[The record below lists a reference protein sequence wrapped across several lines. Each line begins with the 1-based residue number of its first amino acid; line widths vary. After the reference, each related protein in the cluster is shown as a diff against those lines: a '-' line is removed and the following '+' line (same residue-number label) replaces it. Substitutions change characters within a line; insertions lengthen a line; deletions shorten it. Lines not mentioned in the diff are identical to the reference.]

1 MRAARTVQR
10 LACVVVSLLAASA
23 CTFDYSGATIE
34 GEVDGALPQVEILD
48 VRMVI
53 ERENRLELTARRIAS
68 FPDEGYQQFGGLEF
82 REFGPDGELRL
93 EGRAEAGT
101 LFFDT
106 ENVELRGVV
115 RFYSQVEEAELQS
128 EFLYWN
134 DAERVLSGED
144 EDVVTLDR
152 DDGSQLRG
160 YGLRLDGRRNSLE
173 FDRGVEGVFSD
184 EDDS

>member
-1 MRAARTVQR
+1 MRTVWR
-10 LACVVVSLLAASA
+10 CACIVASLLGAAA
-23 CTFDYSGATIE
+23 CTFDYSGASVE
-34 GEVDGALPQVEILD
+34 GEAGGAIPQVEILD

-53 ERENRLELTARRIAS
+53 ERDNRLELTARRIAS
-68 FPDEGYQQFGGLEF
+68 FPDEGYQEFGGLEF

-106 ENVELRGVV
+106 ENVELRGEV

-134 DAERVLSGED
+134 EAERVLSGAD

-160 YGLRLDGRRNSLE
+160 HGLRLDGRRNSLE
-173 FDRGVEGVFSD
+173 FTQGVEGVFSN